1 MGDAEEIDAAAAA
14 AELNILGGLASVTG
28 LQSPAPTRPAGA
40 TAENNASRYESGRVF
55 FVGSWERPTS
65 QLRGKTGLASLNRFR
80 PTSVGS
86 QQGICTPY
94 PNAAGFSGLGRH
106 VEIMAE
112 EKQDHVDEAACLYV
126 ADDLYDDLHSDNIIL
141 D

>member
-1 MGDAEEIDAAAAA
+1 M
-14 AELNILGGLASVTG
+14 N
-28 LQSPAPTRPAGA
+28 RGA
-40 TAENNASRYESGRVF
+40 TAALAGPGSFF

-86 QQGICTPY
+86 QQGICAPY
-94 PNAAGFSGLGRH
+94 PNAAGFSGLGRP

>member
-1 MGDAEEIDAAAAA
+1 MVKQKSAAAAGAVATGPVA
-14 AELNILGGLASVTG
+14 A
-28 LQSPAPTRPAGA
+28 
-40 TAENNASRYESGRVF
+40 VF

-94 PNAAGFSGLGRH
+94 QNAAGFSGLGRP
-106 VEIMAE
+106 VEMQE
-112 EKQDHVDEAACLYV
+112 EKKEEHMDVAEDLYGV
-126 ADDLYDDLHSDNIIL
+126 ASDLYDEDDVETGIRLGASPTAGCRPSCG
-141 D
+141 